1 MSKPAKQTNYNNLI
15 KELAAVIDAGRHTAV
30 RYVNVALVATYWSI
44 GRRMVEYEQAG
55 KQRTEYGQEL
65 LKRISDDLTIKFGR
79 GFSPDNLEA
88 MRRFYSVYKISETPS
103 RKLEPQD
110 TDFITGYAARFKLI
124 VTLFSLGCEKVEQEP
139 SRHND
144 ETEKAIRQLEN
155 RRFHAM
161 IEADTAALDTI
172 LADDLTYT
180 HTNWLGRYQRA
191 VHRLA

>member
-1 MSKPAKQTNYNNLI
+1 MPTYK
-15 KELAAVIDAGRHTAV
+15 LATTAI
-30 RYVNVALVATYWSI
+30 T
-44 GRRMVEYEQAG
+44 
-55 KQRTEYGQEL
+55 L
-65 LKRISDDLTIKFGR
+65 L
-79 GFSPDNLEA
+79 
-88 MRRFYSVYKISETPS
+88 
-103 RKLEPQD
+103 
-110 TDFITGYAARFKLI
+110 LI

-180 HTNWLGRYQRA
+180 HTNGWVDTKEQFIGWLETGELNYESITTESVLVRVYAATA
-191 VHRLA
+191 VVTGQAAVEIKVNGQAKNLQIRFIDVYVEREGHWQMVAWQSTRLTL